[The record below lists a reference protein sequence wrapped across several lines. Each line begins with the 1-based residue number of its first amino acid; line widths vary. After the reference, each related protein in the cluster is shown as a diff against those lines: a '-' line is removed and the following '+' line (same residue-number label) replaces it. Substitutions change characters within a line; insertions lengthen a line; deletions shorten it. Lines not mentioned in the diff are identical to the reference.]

1 VHLGENTSDI
11 DIGTLELNA
20 VQDNNTKTTHE
31 QVGLL
36 DLLASPRGGQKR
48 SVSTGKMTEL
58 LESESHGELDLPPEP
73 RAKKQTFQ
81 FFRTVAR
88 KKEVQ
93 VETLQVKRLLEVKRP
108 LKVETT
114 LQLF

>member
-1 VHLGENTSDI
+1 MHLGENTS

-20 VQDNNTKTTHE
+20 VKDTNTKTTHE
-31 QVGLL
+31 QVGSM

-48 SVSTGKMTEL
+48 SVSTGKTTEL
-58 LESESHGELDLPPEP
+58 LELESHEELDLPPEP
-73 RAKKQTFQ
+73 RAKKKTFQ
-81 FFRTVAR
+81 FFPTVTR

-93 VETLQVKRLLEVKRP
+93 VETLQVKRLLEVERP